1 MITISKQSLLLSAIV
16 GAIIGLIAAIPPFI
30 FPAVLLLLFFSAPI
44 VIFYLYKNNF
54 LKFED
59 YKQSAIEGSIIGA
72 VSFAA
77 FGIVFVPL
85 AILLGWIFKNYY
97 NYALPYLV
105 FKAFWLF
112 LISGALLCFVCALTN
127 ATTAMGAR
135 FLMTIDIK
143 DLKK

>member
-16 GAIIGLIAAIPPFI
+16 GAIIGLIAVIPPFI

-44 VIFYLYKNNF
+44 VIFYLYKNKF
-54 LKFED
+54 LKLED

-72 VSFAA
+72 VSFVA

-85 AILLGWIFKNYY
+85 VILLGWIFKNYY

-112 LISGALLCFVCALTN
+112 LISSALLGFVCALTN